1 MIAVITVSAATATV
15 AGLTVAQTSL
25 VVDSVDRLAG
35 QISKVLQ
42 TQNALNSHI
51 KFGLLNLNQQTAL
64 LQEQVDS

>member
-35 QISKVLQ
+35 QVSKVLQ